1 MAESEDNA
9 SSATAAPSTRSKTF
23 KRGYVACVSCRSRKA
38 RCIIEE
44 EPPCVKCRRDHREC
58 LFAARDKRFKQREA
72 PKWTKTRASISTSS
86 TTYPATESQQTRL
99 GDAAVAAR
107 NQTPPHIA
115 APKDVVDTSVSD
127 MDSSS
132 TDPLYGRVMSTVL
145 TGSNDALSVLS
156 GSVRAPDS
164 TSATSHAPD
173 TVSSSGHHSSYGQ
186 ALPHDPVISSAA
198 GDPNN
203 GPIAVHSGNSS
214 LGYVVQRLSDV
225 DEATLDLWEKVRFV
239 RQGWFTSQEA
249 VTYID
254 L

>member
-1 MAESEDNA
+1 MAEDEGNTR
-9 SSATAAPSTRSKTF
+9 SSRSKTF
-23 KRGYVACVSCRSRKA
+23 KRGYVACVSCRARKA

-72 PKWTKTRASISTSS
+72 PKWTKTRASVDSE
-86 TTYPATESQQTRL
+86 PAPTAPEQQPPREK
-99 GDAAVAAR
+99 AQQ
-107 NQTPPHIA
+107 NQTPPYIA
-115 APKDVVDTSVSD
+115 APKDVANASVSD
-127 MDSSS
+127 MDSSN

-156 GSVRAPDS
+156 GSVRAADS

-186 ALPHDPVISSAA
+186 ALHPEPHHAHIPSDLGRGPSA
-198 GDPNN
+198 
-203 GPIAVHSGNSS
+203 IHSGNSS
-214 LGYVVQRLSDV
+214 LGFMAPQLSNV
-225 DEATLDLWEKVRFV
+225 DENTLDLWEKVRFV
-239 RQGWFTSQEA
+239 REGWFTAQEA

>member
-1 MAESEDNA
+1 MDESEENA
-9 SSATAAPSTRSKTF
+9 STATAAPSTRSKTF
-23 KRGYVACVSCRSRKA
+23 KRGYVACISCRSRKA
-38 RCIIEE
+38 RCIIED

-72 PKWTKTRASISTSS
+72 PKWTKTRASTNSS
-86 TTYPATESQQTRL
+86 SIEQLPEQTRI
-99 GDAAVAAR
+99 GDAPAAR
-107 NQTPPHIA
+107 NQSPPQIV
-115 APKDVVDTSVSD
+115 APKDVADTSVSD

-173 TVSSSGHHSSYGQ
+173 TVSSSGHHSSYGH
-186 ALPHDPVISSAA
+186 ALPHDPVIPNPI
-198 GDPNN
+198 GDSNN
-203 GPIAVHSGNSS
+203 GPYAVHSGNSS
-214 LGYVVQRLSDV
+214 LGYIVPRLSDA